1 MSDKILFLPGDGI
14 GPSVMEAAEEVL
26 RMTTNSVEIVHGEVG
41 LAAYESTGSYLP
53 HDTLDLLDEIKTVI
67 CGPTVPPESG
77 TDPVESLKTQLD
89 LFAKARLFKNLAPDL
104 GVEGMDV
111 TLWSSNNNVNAEITE
126 VPDMDGVTLSKYIKS
141 QAYNRMMNKALNDVE
156 IRKLTNIAC
165 LGRDD
170 FFPQCSTM
178 FRETFDSLFSSDE
191 YSVRHM
197 NVTDWMTHVVKD
209 PLRDSCIVC
218 IDLYSAVV
226 GGALSGLTGFDHI
239 SPTCFLGD
247 EYSMY
252 KPCTAVHIPNENKYA
267 NPTSAI
273 MSVSTILWN
282 MNMRDESRLISDA
295 LSDAYINQERTP
307 DVGGTLTT
315 KEFTDCIISMI

>member
-1 MSDKILFLPGDGI
+1 MSDKVLFLPGDGI

-26 RMTTNSVEIVHGEVG
+26 RMTTDSVEIVRGEVG

-53 HDTLDLLDEIKTVI
+53 HDTLDLLDEIKTI
-67 CGPTVPPESG
+67 LCGPTVPPESG
-77 TDPVESLKTQLD
+77 SDPVESLKIQLD
-89 LFAKARLFKNLAPDL
+89 LFATARLFKNLAPDL

-111 TLWSSNNNVNAEITE
+111 TLWSSNNNVGAEITE
-126 VPDMDGVTLSKYIKS
+126 VPDMDGVTLSKYVKS

-165 LGRDD
+165 LDREDY
-170 FFPQCSTM
+170 FPQCSTM
-178 FRETFDSLFSSDE
+178 FKETFDSLFSSDE

-209 PLRDSCIVC
+209 PLRDACIVC

-226 GGALSGLTGFDHI
+226 GGVLCGLSGFNHI

-252 KPCTAVHIPNENKYA
+252 KPCDTVNISNENKYA

-282 MNMRDESRLISDA
+282 LNMKDEAQLIIDA
-295 LSDAYINQERTP
+295 LSDTYRNNERTP

-315 KEFTDCIISMI
+315 KEFTDCVISRI